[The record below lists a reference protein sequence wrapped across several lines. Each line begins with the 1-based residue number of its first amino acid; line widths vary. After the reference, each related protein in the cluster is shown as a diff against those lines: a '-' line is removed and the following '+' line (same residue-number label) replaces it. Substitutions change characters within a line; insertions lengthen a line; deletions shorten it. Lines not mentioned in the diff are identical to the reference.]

1 MAKERIFNIAVGA
14 SSKTKTWKNK
24 TIQWSELVE
33 KLSHTTRTPET
44 VAEYKKLSKAEK
56 GKIKD
61 VGGFVGGTLKNGRR
75 LKNTVVNRSL
85 LSLDIDYYSE
95 DIEDLVS
102 NIDYAF
108 CLYSTHSHTA
118 DNQRYRLIIP
128 LDRDVS
134 TDEYKAIGRKV
145 ASKFNIEIFDPTT
158 YEPERLMYW
167 PSTPIDGDYIFKCS
181 SDDTKFLKADDILN
195 EYTFG
200 WQDMSSWPIS
210 SKEKE
215 IIKKSIKKQEDP
227 LTKKGIIG
235 AFCRAYTITEA
246 ISEFLNEIYVP
257 GADEIRYTYAK
268 GSTTGGVVIYDDK
281 FSYSHHGTDPASNI
295 LCNAFDL
302 VRIHK
307 FGHLDEEAKER
318 TPVNKMPSFT
328 KMSEFAREQE
338 KVKIQ
343 IGIEKIQAA
352 QEDFDKVECISEED
366 KKWLIKLD
374 IKNNGEYAGTRKN
387 IRLIMQND
395 PSIKNKIYYDIFEGM
410 PKIKEP
416 LPWSNKENF
425 KEGIQWGDWDD
436 SGLKGYLE
444 EYYNISVTEN
454 KYTDAA
460 NMVFN
465 DSSVH
470 PVREYLNSLE
480 WDGEYRLESIFIDY
494 LGAEDTEYNR
504 MVAKKILVAAVKRVF
519 EPGCKYEELPI
530 IFSSTQGLGKST
542 LIEKLGGKWYS
553 DSLRLDDI
561 KKDIK
566 KAAEQTEGS
575 WILELPDIKAIASK
589 DADLI
594 KGFLS
599 GKEDKFRKAFARRV
613 SKIAR
618 QFIII
623 GTTNNQEFLSDR
635 TGNRRYLPITVDI
648 IKPKKDIFKM
658 SEYDIGQ
665 IWAEAYK
672 HYKEG
677 YHIYLND
684 EEKELAAEIQELYT
698 FTSEEEEEFLKYIN
712 KPILKVKGASDWYS
726 IPLVDRQNYLYPP
739 AEFAEDN
746 IGKDSMETE
755 ERTKICIAAIY
766 EEFINAKYPSEY
778 TSLTREVELN
788 IKNMLIKAGWMKYT
802 GGDKGRLKFGVYGRK
817 VAYVKH

>member
-1 MAKERIFNIAVGA
+1 MTKERLFNIAVGA

-24 TIQWSELVE
+24 TMQWSELVE

-210 SKEKE
+210 SQEKE

-257 GADEIRYTYAK
+257 GADETRYTYAE

-307 FGHLDEEAKER
+307 FGHLDEDSTETGSKL
-318 TPVNKMPSFT
+318 PSF
-328 KMSEFAREQE
+328 KAMEEFARADTKTKGELIKE
-338 KVKIQ
+338 KVL
-343 IGIEKIQAA
+343 EA
-352 QEDFDKVECISEED
+352 QEDFKNADLD
-366 KKWLIKLD
+366 WLGELELTSKGA
-374 IKNNGEYAGTRKN
+374 IKNNYSN
-387 IRLIMQND
+387 IKMIIEND
-395 PSIKNKIYYDIFEGM
+395 MNLKGKIVYDEFSNKSKVIG
-410 PKIKEP
+410 K
-416 LPWSNKENF
+416 LPWARSNIKSSLEDSDYMNMCIYIEETY
-425 KEGIQWGDWDD
+425 KVTVSDERLRKILIANIQ
-436 SGLKGYLE
+436 SKAI
-444 EYYNISVTEN
+444 NPP
-454 KYTDAA
+454 K
-460 NMVFN
+460 
-465 DSSVH
+465 
-470 PVREYLNSLE
+470 EYLNSLS
-480 WDGEYRLESIFIDY
+480 WDGVNRIDTLLIDY
-494 LGAEDTEYNR
+494 FGAEDTEYTR
-504 MVAKKILVAAVKRVF
+504 VVTRKWLCGAVARIFIPGIKFDYMLVLIGDQGVGKSTFFKK
-519 EPGCKYEELPI
+519 
-530 IFSSTQGLGKST
+530 LGKSWFT
-542 LIEKLGGKWYS
+542 DSIQDVEGNQAIEKT
-553 DSLRLDDI
+553 I
-561 KKDIK
+561 
-566 KAAEQTEGS
+566 GS
-575 WILELPDIKAIASK
+575 WIIEFGELQAFSKAESNAIKRFISAT
-589 DADLI
+589 
-594 KGFLS
+594 
-599 GKEDKFRKAFARRV
+599 EDKTRLAFER
-613 SKIAR
+613 STGYFKR
-618 QFIII
+618 QCVFA
-623 GTTNNQEFLSDR
+623 GTTNNDEFLKDD
-635 TGNRRYLPITVDI
+635 TGNRRFWPVNF
-648 IKPKKDIFKM
+648 KGKKIRKLLDNDNFENSI
-658 SEYDIGQ
+658 DQ
-665 IWAEAYK
+665 IWAEAVYRW
-672 HYKEG
+672 
-677 YHIYLND
+677 
-684 EEKELAAEIQELYT
+684 KELKEPLFLNREQEKLAEQQQ
-698 FTSEEEEEFLKYIN
+698 
-712 KPILKVKGASDWYS
+712 VKHIIKD
-726 IPLVDRQNYLYPP
+726 DRQGLIEEYLEMRLPENWDKCDIY
-739 AEFAEDN
+739 ARRNFIHDN
-746 IGKDSMETE
+746 DFGAKESGNILRDKVCILEIWVECFEKNRSDLKRSDSNQLASIMNNIEGW
-755 ERTKICIAAIY
+755 ER
-766 EEFINAKYPSEY
+766 
-778 TSLTREVELN
+778 LN
-788 IKNMLIKAGWMKYT
+788 KSVRFKLYGVQKAYI
-802 GGDKGRLKFGVYGRK
+802 RK
-817 VAYVKH
+817 K